1 MFPIMKTKY
10 KTILLIALLIFN
22 VPPNALAHG
31 EDVLVSAGI
40 QLLLSFGGLI
50 YILFMKTTIFKKV
63 LYSGLLIVSGVIAW
77 LITADIPY
85 NNNEALINAIFWGCP
100 ALSLG
105 FILIAN
111 KFINKTKVK
120 T

>member
-10 KTILLIALLIFN
+10 KTIFLTALFIFN
-22 VPPNALAHG
+22 APSNAHAHG
-31 EDVLVSAGI
+31 EDILVAVGI
-40 QLLLSFGGLI
+40 QLLLSIGGLI
-50 YILFMKTTIFKKV
+50 YILFMKTAIYKKV
-63 LYSGLLIVSGVIAW
+63 IYSSLLIVSGIIAW

-85 NNNEALINAIFWGCP
+85 NKNKALINAIFWGCP

-105 FILIAN
+105 FILMAN
-111 KFINKTKVK
+111 KFINKTKGK